1 MVVSCSIRCRGR
13 YSRRDPKLD
22 YCFFY
27 TFPPKVGLL
36 FFLHFPFPL
45 VIFMACT
52 IVSHKSETGH
62 KCLCHPNPFVLSYLI
77 NSGFLGNK
85 DQFSSHFSLDYS
97 TCKLSK
103 SKSFSFPSHN

>member
-1 MVVSCSIRCRGR
+1 MMVVMFFFFR
-13 YSRRDPKLD
+13 YGCLVQYQVSGKILAKG
-22 YCFFY
+22 
-27 TFPPKVGLL
+27 PKVGLL

>member
-1 MVVSCSIRCRGR
+1 MMVVMFFFFFR
-13 YSRRDPKLD
+13 YGCLVQYQVSGKILAKG
-22 YCFFY
+22 
-27 TFPPKVGLL
+27 PKVGLL
-36 FFLHFPFPL
+36 FFLHFPIPL

-62 KCLCHPNPFVLSYLI
+62 KCLCHPNPVVLSYLI